1 MENIQEERES
11 LKREEREAI
20 KGIVI
25 VTVLQALGILYLI
38 WVNS

>member
-1 MENIQEERES
+1 MENIQEEREA

-25 VTVLQALGILYLI
+25 VTILQALGILYMI

>member
-1 MENIQEERES
+1 MENIQEEREA

-20 KGIVI
+20 KGIII
-25 VTVLQALGILYLI
+25 VTVLQALGILYMV

>member
-1 MENIQEERES
+1 MENIQEEREA

-25 VTVLQALGILYLI
+25 VTILQALGILYMV

>member
-1 MENIQEERES
+1 MENIEQQREA

-20 KGIVI
+20 KGIII
-25 VTVLQALGILYLI
+25 VTVLQALGILYMV

>member
-1 MENIQEERES
+1 MENIQEQREH

-25 VTVLQALGILYLI
+25 VTVLQALGILYLV